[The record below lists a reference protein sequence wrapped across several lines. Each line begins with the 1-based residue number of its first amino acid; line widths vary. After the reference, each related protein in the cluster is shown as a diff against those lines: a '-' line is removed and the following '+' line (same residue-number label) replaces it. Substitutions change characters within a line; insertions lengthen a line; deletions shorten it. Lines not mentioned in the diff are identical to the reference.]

1 MTLRLGD
8 YCGMELARLGDH
20 DRRIWVLDGDL
31 GDSNGATH
39 FAQRHPDRFVM
50 AGIAEQTMVSAA
62 AGIAS
67 CGGRPWVFSFAAFL
81 CYRAYDQIRMC
92 LSQANQPVTLVG
104 SHSGGC
110 AGRNGR
116 SHAALN
122 DLSLMTSLP
131 NMTVWAPA
139 DPADVRLAIR
149 SILQENRPAYLRLP
163 RRPVDALPGRP
174 ARCRWLTDPRPVALL
189 GTGLGTHLAFAAA
202 AELSRRDELVG
213 LLHCPQV
220 LPLPHTQLATLLRD
234 VEHLVSI
241 EDHYSSGG
249 LGSLLQHAKLTPQ
262 TTIVGWPMH
271 WTGKS
276 GDDQQLLSA
285 HRLDAE
291 SLADRVLDTLANTS
305 SSRPSSQRQTV

>member
-1 MTLRLGD
+1 MMLRLGD
-8 YCGMELARLGDH
+8 HCGLELARLGDD

-31 GDSNGATH
+31 GDSNGAAH

-50 AGIAEQTMVSAA
+50 AGIAEQTMVSVA
-62 AGIAS
+62 AGIAT

-92 LSQANQPVTLVG
+92 LSQAQQPVTLVG

-139 DPADVRLAIR
+139 DPADVQLAID
-149 SILQENRPAYLRLP
+149 SILREDRPAYLRLP
-163 RRPVDALPGRP
+163 RRPVDALPGAP
-174 ARCRWLTDPRPVALL
+174 MPCRWLTDPAPVALL
-189 GTGLGTHLAFAAA
+189 GTGLGTHFAVAAA
-202 AELSRRDELVG
+202 AELARRGQLVG

-220 LPLPHTQLATLLRD
+220 VPLPRAELAVLLSD
-234 VEHLVSI
+234 VEYLFTI
-241 EDHYSSGG
+241 EDHYPTGG
-249 LGSLLQHAKLTPQ
+249 LGSLLQDANITPKP
-262 TTIVGWPMH
+262 TMIGWPRR
-271 WTGKS
+271 WTGRS
-276 GDDQQLLSA
+276 GDDQHLLTA
-285 HRLDAE
+285 HRLDPQ
-291 SLADRVLDTLANTS
+291 SLADRVLDVLADTS
-305 SSRPSSQRQTV
+305 SSRPPSLRKTT

>member
-1 MTLRLGD
+1 
-8 YCGMELARLGDH
+8 
-20 DRRIWVLDGDL
+20 
-31 GDSNGATH
+31 
-39 FAQRHPDRFVM
+39 
-50 AGIAEQTMVSAA
+50 VSAA

-122 DLSLMTSLP
+122 DLALMTSLP

-139 DPADVRLAIR
+139 DPADVRFAIE
-149 SILQENRPAYLRLP
+149 SIRQEGRPAYLRLP
-163 RRPVDALPGRP
+163 RRPVSALSGPP
-174 ARCRWLTDPRPVALL
+174 ARCRWLTNPGPIALL
-189 GTGLGTHLAFAAA
+189 GTGLGTHFAAAAA
-202 AELSRRDELVG
+202 AELSRRGESVA

-220 LPLPHTQLATLLRD
+220 VPLPHAELTILLRD
-234 VEHLVSI
+234 VEHLFTI
-241 EDHYSSGG
+241 EDHYASGG
-249 LGSLLQHAKLTPQ
+249 LGSLLRDASVTPLI
-262 TTIVGWPMH
+262 TNFGWPKN

-276 GDDQQLLSA
+276 GDDSQLLSA
-285 HRLDAE
+285 HGLDPQ
-291 SLADRVLDTLANTS
+291 SLADRVLDTLAGKS
-305 SSRPSSQRQTV
+305 SSRQRTHSQAV